1 MAVLVVAG
9 GVVYAM
15 LMSSTTLLAKNLSLN
30 SSNTLTR
37 VALDRMYAELNQA
50 NRLPTLVDDTGTPVT
65 DTSQPTA
72 GIAFDG
78 YCGWSLHRRES
89 WHRTS
94 RNGNVFQT
102 ILFHRSAG
110 RSAATGS

>member
-37 VALDRMYAELNQA
+37 AALDRMYAELNQA
-50 NRLPTLVDDTGTPVT
+50 NRLPTLVDDTKHLSPTLLSRPLELPSIDMWVAL
-65 DTSQPTA
+65 TSS
-72 GIAFDG
+72 GILAQDFPQ
-78 YCGWSLHRRES
+78 RRRLS
-89 WHRTS
+89 NYSIPSIRWPIRRH
-94 RNGNVFQT
+94 
-102 ILFHRSAG
+102 L
-110 RSAATGS
+110 